1 MRSLALPAV
10 ANRRPSGSA
19 REWIIAAAG
28 GIVLSAGLVALLRPA
43 APDESAALTEAPA
56 PGSADS
62 TNMAPP
68 APPPPPTPVATP
80 AQPAGDISGLVLR
93 GVMGAADNGAV
104 IVEFPGGRQGSF
116 AIGRDV
122 LPGVKLT
129 AIEPQSAVFS
139 ANGSEVRIAF
149 PGAEIASLARPAP
162 TKRSAASNTD
172 QTIAFRTGLTARKRD
187 DGRITGFAIRPGVDM
202 PAFAKAGLRPGDVV
216 TGINGRA
223 FASEDEVN
231 KLAGE
236 IAISSTVVFEYERN
250 GKRAEARLDPAN
262 M

>member
-1 MRSLALPAV
+1 MRSPALPAI
-10 ANRRPSGSA
+10 AGRRPNGSA

-56 PGSADS
+56 PDSAI
-62 TNMAPP
+62 MAPP
-68 APPPPPTPVATP
+68 APPPPPTPVAP
-80 AQPAGDISGLVLR
+80 QAQPAGDISGLVLR
-93 GVMGAADNGAV
+93 GVMGAADIGAV

-116 AIGRDV
+116 AVGRDV

-149 PGAEIASLARPAP
+149 PGAEIASLARPTPA
-162 TKRSAASNTD
+162 KRTAASSTD

-202 PAFAKAGLRPGDVV
+202 PAFAKAGLKPGDVV

-250 GKRAEARLDPAN
+250 GKRAEARMDSSN